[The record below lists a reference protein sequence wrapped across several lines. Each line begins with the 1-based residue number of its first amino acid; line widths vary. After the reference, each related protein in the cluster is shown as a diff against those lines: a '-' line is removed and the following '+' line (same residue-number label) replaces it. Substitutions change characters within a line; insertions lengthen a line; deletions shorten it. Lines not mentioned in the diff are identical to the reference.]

1 MDRFRHRAIKKLGP
15 SFTADPYKLVVMGRE
30 HNANWLVSGILL
42 LVLRKDPM
50 GDEDVNNIGVSAV
63 LKVSM
68 IREWILQWKISHR
81 DSTEW
86 IFKRRPSDGE
96 IAAKI
101 RKALMEN
108 NR

>member
-1 MDRFRHRAIKKLGP
+1 
-15 SFTADPYKLVVMGRE
+15 MGE
-30 HNANWLVSGILL
+30 EDANH
-42 LVLRKDPM
+42 
-50 GDEDVNNIGVSAV
+50 IGVSAV

-96 IAAKI
+96 IAIKI
-101 RKALMEN
+101 RKAFGLDGE
-108 NR
+108 